1 MRAQRAEG
9 LQDRASL
16 YAGQAPGGPSHCS
29 PFLTVLRPKSSLP
42 PALKHR
48 TPFLL
53 RGKAMTCARPKSAH
67 VISCMAH
74 RLQTP
79 FPHPPS
85 LAGSLQPLPSTDF
98 KGRTLSPEQLTCS
111 LSSST
116 QSDFSRQRPWLHM
129 MRLQGAVPASLK
141 QDTESKCLVFW
152 ASL

>member
-98 KGRTLSPEQLTCS
+98 KAGPWT
-111 LSSST
+111 LSSSPALWAPQPRAT
-116 QSDFSRQRPWLHM
+116 SLDNGPGSTWWGYKELFQPPWN
-129 MRLQGAVPASLK
+129 RTPRANA
-141 QDTESKCLVFW
+141 
-152 ASL
+152 